1 MSTEKKV
8 NDLTLIIPAD
18 EDPADMPTIF
28 KEFVDGMP
36 EEGGY
41 LLIDNNVEDAV
52 IHIRPDEPDSILE
65 FNNTTGGDPVKKYLS
80 ASSEGPSGETYE
92 KGFWYDNK
100 YGFEFLVIAGENDEI
115 ELVSD
120 EPGVSFVP
128 TNTIAANSVVSVTRI
143 SPTLW
148 LAAGAQSPEGP
159 FIFAQSLMGSEDYY
173 AESK

>member
-65 FNNTTGGDPVKKYLS
+65 FNNTTG
-80 ASSEGPSGETYE
+80 
-92 KGFWYDNK
+92 
-100 YGFEFLVIAGENDEI
+100 
-115 ELVSD
+115 
-120 EPGVSFVP
+120 
-128 TNTIAANSVVSVTRI
+128 
-143 SPTLW
+143 
-148 LAAGAQSPEGP
+148 
-159 FIFAQSLMGSEDYY
+159 
-173 AESK
+173 